1 VSFRC
6 CSLPQTTIHVSQI
19 PARLDHVPDAVLQL
33 LGLGE
38 PAIGFAVPEDGFGD
52 GGRG

>member
-1 VSFRC
+1 MSFRC

-19 PARLDHVPDAVLQL
+19 PVWLDHVANAVLQL